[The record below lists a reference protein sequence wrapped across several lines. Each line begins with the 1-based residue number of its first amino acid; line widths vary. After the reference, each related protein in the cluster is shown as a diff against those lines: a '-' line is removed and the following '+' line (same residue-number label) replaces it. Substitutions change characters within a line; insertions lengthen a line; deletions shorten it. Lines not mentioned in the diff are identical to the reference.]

1 MVKTPH
7 FSAGGAGSI
16 PSQGAKIPHAG
27 GCGQKNQNKPISSNE
42 IAYGSPVYKTNK
54 NVVTLEM

>member
-16 PSQGAKIPHAG
+16 PGQGAKIPHAG
-27 GCGQKNQNKPISSNE
+27 GCGQTKQNKTISSNE

-54 NVVTLEM
+54 NGVTLEM

>member
-16 PSQGAKIPHAG
+16 PGQGAKIPHAEG
-27 GCGQKNQNKPISSNE
+27 RGQKKNKTKLLLHMKLHMEVQYVKQIKME
-42 IAYGSPVYKTNK
+42 
-54 NVVTLEM
+54 LL

>member
-16 PSQGAKIPHAG
+16 PGQGAKIPHAG
-27 GCGQKNQNKPISSNE
+27 GVWPKKPKQNYFFK
-42 IAYGSPVYKTNK
+42 
-54 NVVTLEM
+54 